1 MCNLYLIW
9 CNQRFWK
16 STISCWKFSRKS
28 LKHSSPATPL
38 VAGNQCFRH
47 ADFIAASGIGLRVV
61 PVHLQSYVSTNPTT
75 LYRTRYAHDFVVFC
89 FGPVKLLWFVS
100 LCELFSLN
108 PGNMMASSNG
118 NIFRV
123 TGPLCGEFTGHR
135 WIPRTKAS
143 DVEPYKYDDVTC
155 RHDVSYHWEIDCLLN
170 NLFRL
175 T

>member
-38 VAGNQCFRH
+38 VAGIQCFRH
-47 ADFIAASGIGLRVV
+47 ADFIGASGIGLRVV
-61 PVHLQSYVSTNPTT
+61 PVHLQSYVATNPTT
-75 LYRTRYAHDFVVFC
+75 LYRTIYAHDFVVFC

-123 TGPLCGEFTGHR
+123 TGPLCGEFPAPRPVTWSLDFSLSLEFSLICA
-135 WIPRTKAS
+135 WINGW
-143 DVEPYKYDDVTC
+143 V
-155 RHDVSYHWEIDCLLN
+155 N
-170 NLFRL
+170 NPVAGDI
-175 T
+175 TSTMM